1 MAIFPAPQAPGLPT
15 TLLPEGVWTVDPAR
29 SRLGFEVRHLR
40 FARVRGRFH
49 AFACR
54 IDVGPRLRI
63 TGAVDVSSLDTGDP
77 VRDQHLLVPAFLDA
91 ADHPQLRYEAD
102 GAEQERDGWRIAGR
116 LTIRDATRPL
126 TLRATPA
133 PQPDDAVRIAARGE
147 IRRRDFG
154 LQWDGLLEAG
164 QMVVSDRVTF
174 TLDVLAV
181 RG

>member
-1 MAIFPAPQAPGLPT
+1 MAISPVPPAPALPKT
-15 TLLPEGVWTVDPAR
+15 ILPEGIWTVDPAR
-29 SRLGFEVRHLR
+29 SRLGFAVRHLR
-40 FARVRGRFH
+40 FARVRGQFH
-49 AFACR
+49 SFACH

-63 TGAVDVSSLDTGDP
+63 MGAVDVCSLDTGDP

-91 ADHPQLRYEAD
+91 AAHPQIRFEAG
-102 GAEQERDGWRIAGR
+102 GAERARDGWRIAGR

-126 TLRATPA
+126 TLHATPA
-133 PQPDDAVRIAARGE
+133 PQPDGAVRIAARGE

-154 LQWDGLLEAG
+154 LQWDGLVEAG

-174 TLDVLAV
+174 TLDVLAA